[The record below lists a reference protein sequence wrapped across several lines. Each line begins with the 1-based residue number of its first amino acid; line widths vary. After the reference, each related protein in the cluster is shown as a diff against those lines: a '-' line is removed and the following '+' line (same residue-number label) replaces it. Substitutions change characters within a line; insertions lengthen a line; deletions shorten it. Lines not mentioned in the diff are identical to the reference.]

1 MTEHRVASTG
11 DIPEGSGIAVDIGDR
26 RIAVFRYQDELFALD
41 ETCPHRGA
49 PLHDGRIVNGI
60 VICPWHQW
68 QFGLADGCSPVNPN
82 SRVRKYSVRVE
93 GESVF
98 VSL

>member
-26 RIAVFRYQDELFALD
+26 RIAVFRYQDEIYALD

-49 PLHDGRIVNGI
+49 PLHQGKVANGI

-82 SRVRKYSVRVE
+82 SRVRKYRVRVK
-93 GESVF
+93 GEAVF